1 MNESSPLRKSLT
13 RSQLTRRQVLALGAA
28 AGGSLLLPGA
38 LPAAPAVMRRKIPSS
53 GEALPVVGLGTSGVF
68 DVEPTAEN
76 LAARREIVSLMVE
89 HGASVIDTSPMYG
102 RAEAVVGRVV
112 EDLELR
118 DRIFY
123 ATKVWTSGRDEGLA
137 QMEESFRL
145 LRTEVVDLM
154 QVHNLVDWR
163 TQLASVRE
171 LQEAGRVRYSGITHY
186 RVSEHDDLAA
196 VIEAERPDF
205 VQVNYSIA
213 TRAAEDRLLP
223 LAADRGV
230 AVIVNRAFEDGRLF
244 GAVRGRDVPSWALEA
259 GIESW
264 GQFFLKYVLAH
275 PAVTC
280 VIPGTSKP
288 RHMRDNLGAG
298 TGPLPDADLR
308 RRMIAY
314 IESL

>member
-1 MNESSPLRKSLT
+1 MSEWTVN
-13 RSQLTRRQVLALGAA
+13 RRELIAMGAA
-28 AGGSLLLPGA
+28 AGGGLLAPG
-38 LPAAPAVMRRKIPSS
+38 LLAADEAVMRRKIPAS
-53 GEALPVVGLGTSGVF
+53 GELLPVVGLGTSGVF

-76 LAARREIVSLMVE
+76 LATRREIVNLMLE
-89 HGASVIDTSPMYG
+89 RGASVIDTSPMYG
-102 RAEAVVGRVV
+102 QAEDVVGRVV
-112 EDLELR
+112 EDLGVR
-118 DRIFY
+118 DRLFY
-123 ATKVWTSGRDEGLA
+123 ATKVWTRGREEGLA

-145 LRTEVVDLM
+145 LRTETIDLM
-154 QVHNLVDWR
+154 QVHNLVDTR
-163 TQLASVRE
+163 TQLRSIRE
-171 LQEAGRVRYSGITHY
+171 LREAGRIRYSGITHY
-186 RVSEHDDLAA
+186 RVSEHDDLAD

-205 VQVNYSIA
+205 VQLNYSVV

-230 AVIVNRAFEDGRLF
+230 AVIVNRAFEDGDLF
-244 GAVRGRDVPSWALEA
+244 RAVRGRDVPEWALEA

-298 TGPLPDADLR
+298 TGPLPDAALR
-308 RRMIAY
+308 RRMVSF

>member
-1 MNESSPLRKSLT
+1 M
-13 RSQLTRRQVLALGAA
+13 SQITLTRRALIALGAA
-28 AGGSLLLPGA
+28 AGGSLLLPGM
-38 LPAAPAVMRRKIPSS
+38 LPAAGTVSRRAIPSS
-53 GEALPVVGLGTSGVF
+53 GEPLPVVGLGTSGVF
-68 DVEPTAEN
+68 DEEATPEN
-76 LAARREIVSLMVE
+76 LAARREIVAAMVE

-112 EDLELR
+112 EDLGVREQ
-118 DRIFY
+118 IFY
-123 ATKVWTSGRDEGLA
+123 ATKVWTRGREQGLA

-145 LRTEVVDLM
+145 LRTDTIDLM
-154 QVHNLVDWR
+154 QVHNLVDTR
-163 TQLASVRE
+163 TQLASIRE
-171 LQEAGRVRYSGITHY
+171 LQDAGRVRYSGITHY

-205 VQVNYSIA
+205 VQVNYSIT
-213 TRAAEDRLLP
+213 TRAAEERLLP
-223 LAADRGV
+223 LATDRGV
-230 AVIVNRAFEDGRLF
+230 AVIVNRAFEDGSLF
-244 GAVRGRDVPSWALEA
+244 RAVRGREVPEWAVEA

-298 TGPLPDADLR
+298 TGPLPDAGLR
-308 RRMIAY
+308 RRMIDY
-314 IESL
+314 VESL

>member
-1 MNESSPLRKSLT
+1 MSEWTVN
-13 RSQLTRRQVLALGAA
+13 RRELIAMGAA
-28 AGGSLLLPGA
+28 AGGRLLAPG
-38 LPAAPAVMRRKIPSS
+38 LLAADEAVMRRKIPAS
-53 GEALPVVGLGTSGVF
+53 GELLPVVGLGTSGVF

-76 LAARREIVSLMVE
+76 LATRREIVNLMLDR
-89 HGASVIDTSPMYG
+89 GASVIDTSPMYG
-102 RAEAVVGRVV
+102 QAEDVVGRVV
-112 EDLELR
+112 EDLGVR
-118 DRIFY
+118 DRLFY
-123 ATKVWTSGRDEGLA
+123 ATKVWTRGREEGLA

-145 LRTEVVDLM
+145 LRTETIDLM
-154 QVHNLVDWR
+154 QVHNLVDTR
-163 TQLASVRE
+163 TQLRSIRE
-171 LQEAGRVRYSGITHY
+171 LREAGRIRYSGITHY
-186 RVSEHDDLAA
+186 RVSEHDDLAD

-205 VQVNYSIA
+205 VQLNYSVV

-230 AVIVNRAFEDGRLF
+230 AVIVNRAFEDGDLF
-244 GAVRGRDVPSWALEA
+244 RAVRGRDVPEWALEA
-259 GIESW
+259 RIESW

-298 TGPLPDADLR
+298 TGPLPDAALR
-308 RRMIAY
+308 RRMVSF

>member
-1 MNESSPLRKSLT
+1 MTQALW
-13 RSQLTRRQVLALGAA
+13 TRREVLAMAGA
-28 AGGSLLLPGA
+28 AGGCLLAPGLA
-38 LPAAPAVMRRKIPSS
+38 AAKDSVMTRPIPAS
-53 GEALPVVGLGTSGVF
+53 GESLPVIGLGTSGVF
-68 DVEPTAEN
+68 DVEPTTAE
-76 LAARREIVSLMVE
+76 LAPRLDILRLMVE

-102 RAEAVVGRVV
+102 RAEDVSGRVV
-112 EDLELR
+112 EELGVR

-123 ATKVWTSGRDEGLA
+123 ATKVWTRGREAGLA
-137 QMEESFRL
+137 QMEDSFRL
-145 LRTEVVDLM
+145 LRTDTIDLM

-163 TQLASVRE
+163 TQLASIRD
-171 LQEAGRVRYSGITHY
+171 LQEAGRIRYSGITHY
-186 RVSEHDDLAA
+186 QVSEHDALAA

-205 VQVNYSIA
+205 VQLNYSVV

-244 GAVRGRDVPSWALEA
+244 QSVRGRTVPGWAVEA
-259 GIESW
+259 GIDSW

-280 VIPGTSKP
+280 IIPGTSKP
-288 RHMRDNLGAG
+288 KHMRDNLGAG
-298 TGPLPDADLR
+298 TGPLPDEALR
-308 RRMIAY
+308 KRMVSF

>member
-1 MNESSPLRKSLT
+1 M
-13 RSQLTRRQVLALGAA
+13 SQITLTRRALIALGAA
-28 AGGSLLLPGA
+28 AGGSLLLPGM
-38 LPAAPAVMRRKIPSS
+38 LPAAGTVSRRAIPSS
-53 GEALPVVGLGTSGVF
+53 GEPLPVVGLGTSGVF
-68 DVEPTAEN
+68 DVEATPEN
-76 LAARREIVSLMVE
+76 LAARREIVAAMVE

-112 EDLELR
+112 EDLGVREQ
-118 DRIFY
+118 IFY
-123 ATKVWTSGRDEGLA
+123 ATKVWTRGREQGLA

-145 LRTEVVDLM
+145 LRTDTIDLM
-154 QVHNLVDWR
+154 QVHNLVDTR
-163 TQLASVRE
+163 TQLASIRE
-171 LQEAGRVRYSGITHY
+171 LQDAGRVRYSGITHY

-213 TRAAEDRLLP
+213 TRAAEERLLP
-223 LAADRGV
+223 LATDRGV
-230 AVIVNRAFEDGRLF
+230 AVIVNRAFEDGSLF
-244 GAVRGRDVPSWALEA
+244 RAVRGREVPEWAVEA
-259 GIESW
+259 GMESW
-264 GQFFLKYVLAH
+264 GRFFLKYVLAH

-298 TGPLPDADLR
+298 TGPLPDAGLR

-314 IESL
+314 VESL

>member
-1 MNESSPLRKSLT
+1 MSHPT
-13 RSQLTRRQVLALGAA
+13 LTRRKLIALGAA
-28 AGGSLLLPGA
+28 AGGSLLLPA
-38 LPAAPAVMRRKIPSS
+38 MLPAAATVLRRAIPSS
-53 GEALPVVGLGTSGVF
+53 GEPLPVVGLGTSGVF
-68 DVEPTAEN
+68 DVEATPEN
-76 LAARREIVSLMVE
+76 LAARREIVTAMVE

-112 EDLELR
+112 EDLGVREQ
-118 DRIFY
+118 IFY
-123 ATKVWTSGRDEGLA
+123 ATKVWTRGRDQGLA

-145 LRTEVVDLM
+145 LRTDTIDLM
-154 QVHNLVDWR
+154 QVHNLVDTQ
-163 TQLASVRE
+163 TQLASIRE
-171 LQEAGRVRYSGITHY
+171 LQDAGRVRYSGITHY
-186 RVSEHDDLAA
+186 RVSEHDDLAD

-205 VQVNYSIA
+205 VQVNYSIT

-230 AVIVNRAFEDGRLF
+230 AVIVNRAFEDGSLF
-244 GAVRGRDVPSWALEA
+244 RAVRGREVPKWAVEA
-259 GIESW
+259 GMESW

-298 TGPLPDADLR
+298 TGPMPDAALR
-308 RRMIAY
+308 RRMVAY
-314 IESL
+314 VESL